1 MVYGGETVGWRAKVS
16 VVIPAYA
23 PRYPV
28 LREVLEALAVQQ
40 DAEPFE
46 VLVGVD
52 QPPPPWAS
60 RYAFARF
67 FQVDHPSPAAKRN
80 RGMEEATGE
89 IILFLDDDVVPAPD
103 VIRLHREGHERH
115 PEENV
120 LLLGEVIWPE
130 KVRRTALGWW
140 VEWGHV
146 HFDYRRW
153 KDGQKVPPYAFYAAH
168 ISGKLSYLLSA
179 RFDPGY
185 TWLAYE
191 DSDFGLH
198 LPEPRILFW
207 ARARADHRK
216 DLTWDD
222 IVLQA
227 RAMGRMRPY
236 FLTRN
241 PRRRRR
247 VEGLITR
254 WRHVLR
260 GLRHL
265 DALARRCATHPRL
278 LGPLYAPLFRL
289 AFLGHFADGLR
300 LALRPSPSG
309 RQAVYPVPQQT

>member
-1 MVYGGETVGWRAKVS
+1 VKAKVS

-23 PRYPV
+23 PRYPI
-28 LREVLEALAVQQ
+28 LREVLEALRVQQ

-46 VLVGVD
+46 VLVAVD
-52 QPPPPWAS
+52 QPPPSWVGQYP
-60 RYAFARF
+60 FARF
-67 FQVDHPSPAAKRN
+67 LPVDHPSPAAKRN
-80 RGMEEATGE
+80 CGMEEATGE
-89 IILFLDDDVVPAPD
+89 IVLFLDDDVVPAPD

-130 KVRRTALGWW
+130 EVRRTALGWW

-146 HFDYRRW
+146 HFDYKRW
-153 KDGQKVPPYAFYAAH
+153 RDGQEVPPYAFYAAH
-168 ISGKLSYLLSA
+168 ISGKRSYLLSA
-179 RFDPGY
+179 RFDLGY

-198 LPEPRILFW
+198 LPKPRILFQ
-207 ARARADHRK
+207 AQARADHRK
-216 DLTWDD
+216 VLTWDD

-227 RAMGRMRPY
+227 HAMGRMRPY
-236 FLTRN
+236 FLSRN
-241 PRRRRR
+241 PNRRRR
-247 VEGLITR
+247 VEYLMVR
-254 WRHVLR
+254 WNGAFRS
-260 GLRHL
+260 LRHL

-300 LALRPSPSG
+300 LSYRSSPYG
-309 RQAVYPVPQQT
+309 PQATNPIRQQT

>member
-1 MVYGGETVGWRAKVS
+1 MAYGGETVGRRAKVS

-28 LREVLEALAVQQ
+28 LREVLEALASQQ

-46 VLVGVD
+46 VIVGVD
-52 QPPPPWAS
+52 RPPPSWGS
-60 RYAFARF
+60 RYPFARF
-67 FQVDHPSPAAKRN
+67 LLVDHPSPAAKRN
-80 RGMEEATGE
+80 RGMEEATGD
-89 IILFLDDDVVPAPD
+89 IVLFLDDDVVPAPD
-103 VIRLHREGHERH
+103 VIQLHREGHDLH
-115 PEENV
+115 PGENI

-130 KVRRTALGWW
+130 EVRRTALGWW

-146 HFDYRRW
+146 HFDYKRW
-153 KDGQKVPPYAFYAAH
+153 KDGQEVPSYAFYAAH
-168 ISGKLSYLLSA
+168 ISGKRSYLLSA

-216 DLTWDD
+216 YLTWND

-236 FLTRN
+236 FLARN
-241 PRRRRR
+241 PHRRRR
-247 VEGLITR
+247 VEGLMAR
-254 WRHVLR
+254 WSGMFR
-260 GLRHL
+260 GFRRL
-265 DALARRCATHPRL
+265 DGLARRCAAHPRL
-278 LGPLYAPLFRL
+278 LGPFYAPLFRL
-289 AFLGHFADGLR
+289 AFIGHFTDGLR
-300 LALRPSPSG
+300 LSLQTSRSG